1 MIPFASQRGGGR
13 DLATHLMNAHDNE
26 YLELADVRGA
36 IADDLHGAFA
46 EWAAQARAMT
56 KCRNYLYSLSVNP
69 DPAQGPMPRALYD
82 DYIARVEAAL
92 GLEGQPRAVVFHIK
106 EDKHGVGREHCHVV
120 WSRIDI
126 QDMKAIHMAFDHDT
140 LMGVTRQF
148 ARDHG
153 IELAPGYHK
162 LEDRARQSHRQ
173 LSLYDKAQQDATG
186 LTREDRT
193 VLVTELW
200 RQRDTP
206 ASFVKALEYHGYIL
220 ADGKRPYVLVDIDGH
235 INSLPKLIDDKAANT
250 QALRAFLGEGYS
262 GGNLPTVD
270 EALALAA
277 QHRQA
282 LKDFN
287 DAQVRA
293 DRLDRLKQH
302 QTDRR
307 AKLEREIEAE
317 LDRHKQTRLSLHHRQ
332 MSERS
337 TLRSAY
343 LDEMKAIRQRRHE
356 AKPRGL
362 AGFLAKVTG
371 VELVRRKL
379 HKHQD
384 KKRYDAYRDE
394 RCRTQDRQRAERD
407 ELRLSQEMQALDL
420 QRRHRALDQT
430 EKRERRSL
438 ETSFKK
444 QQSIRRRAGYEH
456 MPSLSLDLRPPGRRA
471 VLHKAKNRHTSGLGH
486 ELDTAKRGRARD
498 PSTERNSLQ
507 DRFGRAARGDPA
519 HSETSDSGS
528 DSRSPDPHR
537 DGGLSREFKAG
548 GRDNDRGRKR

>member
-46 EWAAQARAMT
+46 EWETQARAMT
-56 KCRNYLYSLSVNP
+56 KCRNYLYSLSINP

-106 EDKHGVGREHCHVV
+106 EDKRGLGREHCHVV
-120 WSRIDI
+120 WSRIDV

-162 LEDRARQSHRQ
+162 LEDRGRQTHRQ
-173 LSLYDKAQQDATG
+173 LSLSDKAQQDATG
-186 LTREDRT
+186 LTREDRAA
-193 VLVTELW
+193 LVTELW
-200 RQRDTP
+200 RRRDTP
-206 ASFVKALEYHGYIL
+206 AAFVKALEHHGYVL
-220 ADGKRPYVLVDIDGH
+220 AEGKRPYVLVDIDGH
-235 INSLPKLIDDKAANT
+235 INSLPKLIDDKATNT
-250 QALRAFLGEGYS
+250 AAIRAFLGEGYS
-262 GGNLPTVD
+262 GANLPTVD
-270 EALALAA
+270 EARALAA

-282 LKDFN
+282 LKDFTN
-287 DAQVRA
+287 AQARA
-293 DRLDRLKQH
+293 DRLDQLKQH

-317 LDRHKQTRLSLHHRQ
+317 LDRHKRARRSLHHRQ
-332 MSERS
+332 MSERNA
-337 TLRSAY
+337 LRSVY
-343 LDEMKAIRQRRHE
+343 LGEMKVIRQRRHE
-356 AKPRGL
+356 AIPRGL

-371 VELVRRKL
+371 MELVRRKL

-394 RCRTQDRQRAERD
+394 KQLTQGRQRAERD

-420 QRRHRALDQT
+420 QRKHRALDQT

-444 QQSIRRRAGYEH
+444 QQSIHRRAGYEH
-456 MPSLSLDLRPPGRRA
+456 MPSFNLDLRPPGRRA
-471 VLHKAKNRHTSGLGH
+471 VPHKAKNRHTSSLGR
-486 ELDTAKRGRARD
+486 ELDAAKRIRTPD
-498 PSTERNSLQ
+498 PSAERNSLK
-507 DRFGRAARGDPA
+507 DRFGRAARGDTA
-519 HSETSDSGS
+519 HTEASGEGSE
-528 DSRSPDPHR
+528 SRSPEVRR
-537 DGGLSREFKAG
+537 DGGLSREFKSG
-548 GRDNDRGRKR
+548 DRDNERGRKR